1 MRGTRRSAWAA
12 VAVCAF
18 MGVIAPAAGA
28 QKGATPP
35 TLDWQPCGTAA
46 NVTCATATVPL
57 DYGKPQGQTIKL
69 HLAKSAAIDQAHKI
83 G

>member
-18 MGVIAPAAGA
+18 LGVIAPAAGA

-35 TLDWQPCGTAA
+35 TLDW
-46 NVTCATATVPL
+46 
-57 DYGKPQGQTIKL
+57 
-69 HLAKSAAIDQAHKI
+69 
-83 G
+83 